1 MEGIPYF
8 PFGQNKLSE
17 KNRDV
22 RESLDQGPGEG
33 LIIAVVEHGG
43 HLGFAEDLLPIN
55 TSYIDRLCIDW
66 FNAVLEVEATGV

>member
-1 MEGIPYF
+1 M
-8 PFGQNKLSE
+8 SE